1 MSDQSDPEQAY
12 GLRWLQDDDQG
23 RLLCASG
30 GTEFRSAADA
40 IRSLGLGCEEAAL
53 TASLDRFPPRI
64 RIHGGYRVSIGEPVV
79 RFSLTWDPGSAEAFY
94 CQTKDSPEEGMSG
107 TIDLPADG
115 NLKEALKGLLVP
127 DAEDVISQANEQ
139 SRPMKLRDVDFWIGE
154 QHFNISGEESP

>member
-23 RLLCASG
+23 RLLSASG

-64 RIHGGYRVSIGEPVV
+64 RIHGGYRVGIGEPVV

-107 TIDLPADG
+107 SIDLPPDG

-127 DAEDVISQANEQ
+127 DALDVVDQI
-139 SRPMKLRDVDFWIGE
+139 RDKGKAVSLEEVDFWIGD
-154 QHFNISGEESP
+154 QHFNISGDEPS